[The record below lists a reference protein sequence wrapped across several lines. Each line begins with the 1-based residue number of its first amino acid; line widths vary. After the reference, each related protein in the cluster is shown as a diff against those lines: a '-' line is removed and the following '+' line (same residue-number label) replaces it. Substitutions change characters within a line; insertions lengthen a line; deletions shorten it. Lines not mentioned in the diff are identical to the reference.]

1 MKSIITSIC
10 LLLTL
15 GVMPASCR
23 NKNQAKENIGM
34 EFDKALKIR
43 KSVRAFLDKDVEEA
57 KLRYVVE
64 AGNMAAGTPTVG
76 RRYFTVISNKKLIR
90 EIADGAKEAMRNSG
104 IPRAME
110 VGSNPAYNPSF
121 DAPAVILVSVDKQ
134 DNPTMAVTA
143 AQNAATAGENM
154 LLAATSVGLGS
165 CYVGSLAIA
174 LQNAK
179 IREAC
184 GIGENT
190 TTICAILLGY
200 SKDNTPHAERPE
212 NPDNINYIK

>member
-1 MKSIITSIC
+1 
-10 LLLTL
+10 
-15 GVMPASCR
+15 
-23 NKNQAKENIGM
+23 M
-34 EFDKALKIR
+34 EFDKVLKKR
-43 KSVRAFLDKDVEEA
+43 KCVRTFLDKKVEEE

-76 RRYFTVISNKKLIR
+76 RRYFTVISNPQLIR
-90 EIADGAKEAMRNSG
+90 KIAEGAKEAMRNSG
-104 IPRAME
+104 IPRAVE
-110 VGSNPAYNPSF
+110 VGNNPRYNPSF

-134 DNPTMAVTA
+134 ENPKMAITA

-154 LLAATSVGLGS
+154 LLAATSIGLGS

-174 LQNAK
+174 LENAE

-200 SKDNTPHAERPE
+200 SKDDTPHAERPKNPE
-212 NPDNINYIK
+212 NISYIK

>member
-1 MKSIITSIC
+1 
-10 LLLTL
+10 
-15 GVMPASCR
+15 
-23 NKNQAKENIGM
+23 M
-34 EFDKALKIR
+34 EFDKILKNR
-43 KSVRAFLDKDVEEA
+43 KCVRTFLDKKVEDE

-64 AGNMAAGTPTVG
+64 AGNMAAGTPTAG
-76 RRYFTVISNKKLIR
+76 RRYFTVISSPQLIR
-90 EIADGAKEAMRNSG
+90 KIAEAAKEVMRNSG

-110 VGSNPAYNPSF
+110 VGNNPQYNPSF
-121 DAPAVILVSVDKQ
+121 NAPAIILVSVDKQ
-134 DNPTMAVTA
+134 ENPTMVITA

-174 LQNAK
+174 LENDK

-200 SKDNTPHAERPE
+200 TSDDTPHVERPKNPE
-212 NPDNINYIK
+212 NIKYIK